1 MFKLNSFC
9 KECFN
14 PYKIVWNCKKHIND
28 KEWVYLCYNCI
39 RYFKYLNGRK
49 FKSQFQ
55 NVKSII
61 KCSLKPNKLELPF
74 YELSPAPKDS
84 KIY

>member
-1 MFKLNSFC
+1 MLKFNSFC
-9 KECFN
+9 KECFD
-14 PYKIVWNCKKHIND
+14 PYKIVWNCKKHIDD

-39 RYFKYLNGRK
+39 RYFKYINNRK

-55 NVKSII
+55 NIKSYIR
-61 KCSLKPNKLELPF
+61 CSLKPTKLELPF
-74 YELSPAPKDS
+74 YELSPTPKDS

>member
-9 KECFN
+9 KECLD

-28 KEWVYLCYNCI
+28 KDWIYLCYNCI
-39 RYFKYLNGRK
+39 FYYKHLNGRK